1 MNKTWKRQVFRHT
14 ALYTAIL
21 MFSHTGGGGGAQAQT
36 QTQTHKYAIVMN
48 GQNLPEVKWGQ
59 DYKKL
64 AQKSNERQFTHTT
77 NFHIKKNVTLS
88 FNNIDEVVAEKKD
101 VVVFGTA
108 TYLPPYG
115 KVSGFDADKLKK
127 RGDALGWIKTT
138 KPGLVGYSYEGVT
151 CQNNYNNASSGCPEL
166 IYKTQFSFGQQGLK
180 KKTTGGLDIAE
191 DKSRDNSP
199 IYKLQDYPGLGV
211 SFNLSS
217 ESLVK
222 SIKYNKIISSFSEGV
237 TQQNGTQNQH
247 KDKNLV
253 YTTGDYQYKNK
264 YSSRYVG
271 QNEHSAIAFY
281 LNAKLHLLDKKNIK
295 NIAQGK
301 TVNLG
306 TLKSYVEPTAE
317 WKNKRQNYFQGN
329 WTFEDKGTVS
339 VKLKLPEVKAGRCVN
354 KNNPNPNAKAPS
366 PALTAPALWFGPV
379 QNGKV
384 QMYSASVSTYPDSS
398 SSQIFL
404 QNLSR
409 KDDTSKPGRYSL
421 KPLSTSEIKSKE
433 PNFTGRQTI
442 IRLDGRVQQ
451 IKLGQSNNEVVGFNG
466 NSNNATFG
474 IVSEGSFMPDTS
486 EWKKVLLPWTVRVF
500 ADDSK
505 FKEFNKE
512 EKDNKPKYSQKY
524 RSRDNGKRER
534 NLGDI
539 VNSPIVAVGG
549 YLATSANDGMVHIFK
564 KGNGGDERNYS
575 LKLSYI
581 PGTMPRKDIENKD
594 STLAKELR
602 AFAEKGYVGDRYGVD
617 GGFVLRQVNLNGKD
631 HVFMFGAMGF
641 GGRGAYALDLT
652 KADGSDPTKASL
664 FDVKDNG
671 NNGNNGNNRVEL
683 GYTVGTPQIGK
694 THNGKYAAF
703 LASGYAT
710 KKIDDPTNKTALYVY
725 DLENNGN
732 LIKKIEVKDGKG
744 GLSSPTLVDKD
755 LDGTVDIAYAG
766 DRGGKMYRFDL
777 SGQSPDQWTVR
788 PIFEGTKPIT
798 SAPAISQ
805 LKDKR
810 VVIFGTGSDLSEE
823 DVDNMEEQ
831 YIYGIFDDDTATTGT
846 VNFSG
851 SGGGLLEQVLSR
863 DNDNKTLFL
872 TDYKRSDGSG
882 SKGWVVK
889 LKDGQRVTVKPTVVL
904 RTAFVTIRKY
914 NDGGCGAETAILG
927 INTAD
932 GGKLTKKSAR
942 PIVPDANK
950 DVAQYSGH
958 KQTTKGKSIPIGCM
972 QKGNE
977 IVCPNGY
984 VYDKPVNVRYLD
996 EKKTDGFSTTA
1007 DGDAGGSGID
1017 PAGKRSGKNN
1027 RCFSQKGVRTLLMND
1042 LDSLDITGP
1051 TCGMKRISWREVFY

>member
-1 MNKTWKRQVFRHT
+1 
-14 ALYTAIL
+14 
-21 MFSHTGGGGGAQAQT
+21 
-36 QTQTHKYAIVMN
+36 MN
-48 GQNLPEVKWGQ
+48 GQKLPEVKWGQ
-59 DYKKL
+59 SYNSL
-64 AQKSNERQFTHTT
+64 LQKSNPRQVNFTTS
-77 NFHIKKNVTLS
+77 FSGYKKNTTFS
-88 FNNIDEVVAEKKD
+88 FNNTDEVVAQKNG
-101 VVVFGTA
+101 VTVFGAA

-115 KVSGFDADKLKK
+115 KVSGFDEKRLKE
-127 RGDALGWIKTT
+127 RGDVLGWIGTT
-138 KPGLVGYSYEGVT
+138 HPGLVGYSYEGNT
-151 CQNNYNNASSGCPEL
+151 CSSGDCPDVS
-166 IYKTQFSFGQQGLK
+166 YKTQFTFGNQGLK
-180 KKTTGGLDIAE
+180 RKVNGKLDIYE

-199 IYKLQDYPGLGV
+199 IYKLPDQPWLGV

-217 ESLVK
+217 ESVVESKKLKKVE
-222 SIKYNKIISSFSEGV
+222 SSFNEDV
-237 TQQNGTQNQH
+237 TQNNGAQSPY
-247 KDKNLV
+247 KDTNLV
-253 YTTGDYQYKNK
+253 YTTGDGNNK
-264 YSSRYVG
+264 GNQVH
-271 QNEHSAIAFY
+271 QDKHHAVVFY
-281 LNAKLHLLDKKNIK
+281 LNAKLHLLDKKNIQ
-295 NIAQGK
+295 NIAQGI
-301 TVNLG
+301 TVNFG
-306 TLKSYVEPTAE
+306 TLKTRIEPTDV
-317 WKNKRQNYFQGN
+317 WKNKGHLTHNVGN
-329 WTFEDKGTVS
+329 WEFKDTGSVS
-339 VKLKLPEVKAGRCVN
+339 VKLKLPQVKAGRCVN
-354 KNNPNPNAKAPS
+354 KANPNPKAQALS

-379 QNGKV
+379 QNGKAE
-384 QMYSASVSTYPDSS
+384 MYSASVSTYPDSS

-433 PNFTGRQTI
+433 PNFTGRQTV
-442 IRLDGRVQQ
+442 IRLDKGVHQ
-451 IKLGQSNNEVVGFNG
+451 IKLQGNEVANFNG
-466 NSNNATFG
+466 NDGKNDTFG
-474 IVSEGSFMPDTS
+474 IVSEGSFMPDAD
-486 EWKKVLLPWTVRVF
+486 EWKKVLLPWTVR
-500 ADDSK
+500 ASNDDNQ
-505 FKEFNKE
+505 FKTINQQLNQQKIQ
-512 EKDNKPKYSQKY
+512 YSQRY
-524 RSRDNGKRER
+524 RIRENGNNGKR

-539 VNSPIVAVGG
+539 VNSPIVAVGE

-564 KGNGGDERNYS
+564 QSGGDKRSYN

-581 PGTMPRKDIENKD
+581 PGTMPRKDIQSQD
-594 STLAKELR
+594 SNLAKELR

-617 GGFVLRQVNLNGKD
+617 GGFVLRKVDNLNGQNR
-631 HVFMFGAMGF
+631 VFMFGAMGF

-652 KADGSDPTKASL
+652 KADGNDLKNASL
-664 FDVKDNG
+664 FDVKNGDNSA
-671 NNGNNGNNRVEL
+671 EL

-694 THNGKYAAF
+694 THNDKYAAF

-710 KKIDDPTNKTALYVY
+710 KDINNGENKTALYVY

-732 LIKKIEVKDGKG
+732 LIRKIEVTGGKG

-766 DRGGKMYRFDL
+766 DRGGNMYRFDL
-777 SGQSPDQWTVR
+777 SGQDPQQWSVR
-788 PIFEGTKPIT
+788 TIFSGNKPIT

-823 DVDNMEEQ
+823 DVDKKDEQ

-851 SGGGLLEQVLSR
+851 TGGGLLEQHLTQE
-863 DNDNKTLFL
+863 DKTLFL
-872 TDYKRSDGSG
+872 TDYKRSNGSG
-882 SKGWVVK
+882 NKGWIVK

-914 NDGGCGAETAILG
+914 KDNGCGAETAILG

-942 PIVPDANK
+942 PIVPADNTA
-950 DVAQYSGH
+950 VAQYSGH
-958 KQTTKGKSIPIGCM
+958 KKGINGKSIPIGCM

-1017 PAGKRSGKNN
+1017 PDGKRSGKNN

-1051 TCGMKRISWREVFY
+1051 MCGMKRISWREIFY

>member
-1 MNKTWKRQVFRHT
+1 MNSQK
-14 ALYTAIL
+14 
-21 MFSHTGGGGGAQAQT
+21 
-36 QTQTHKYAIVMN
+36 
-48 GQNLPEVKWGQ
+48 LPEVRNGSSQSKHRQ
-59 DYKKL
+59 ATFI
-64 AQKSNERQFTHTT
+64 AQFSGP
-77 NFHIKKNVTLS
+77 KKNSIFS
-88 FNNIDEVVAEKKD
+88 FNNTDNVVAKKD
-101 VVVFGTA
+101 GTVVFGTA

-115 KVSGFDADKLKK
+115 KVSGFDDKRLKE
-127 RGDALGWIKTT
+127 RGDALGWIGTT
-138 KPGLVGYSYEGVT
+138 HPGLVGYSYQGST
-151 CQNNYNNASSGCPEL
+151 CSSSDCPEL
-166 IYKTQFSFGQQGLK
+166 SYKTQFTFGTQGLK
-180 KKTTGGLDIAE
+180 KKVDGKLDIDA
-191 DKSRDNSP
+191 DKSRDGSP
-199 IYKLQDYPGLGV
+199 IYKLPDYPWLGV
-211 SFNLSS
+211 SFNLSG
-217 ESLVK
+217 ESTAESKHLK
-222 SIKYNKIISSFSEGV
+222 KLISSFSEEV
-237 TQQNGTQNQH
+237 TQSNGTQNQY

-253 YTTGDYQYKNK
+253 YTTDNHRNKNNNRA
-264 YSSRYVG
+264 SRNNSHAV
-271 QNEHSAIAFY
+271 AFY
-281 LNAKLHLLDKKNIK
+281 LNAKLHLLEKKQIK
-295 NIAQGK
+295 NITQ
-301 TVNLG
+301 VSELNLG
-306 TLKSYVEPTAE
+306 ELKTRIELTDA
-317 WKNKRQNYFQGN
+317 WKNKRHHVINVNN
-329 WTFEDKGTVS
+329 WTFEDKGSVS
-339 VKLKLPEVKAGRCVN
+339 VKLKLPEVKAGRCIN
-354 KNNPNPNAKAPS
+354 KSNPNPKAQVLS

-398 SSQIFL
+398 SSRIFL
-404 QNLSR
+404 QNLKR
-409 KDDTSKPGRYSL
+409 KTDPGRPGRYSL
-421 KPLSTSEIKSKE
+421 ATLNKSDIESRE
-433 PNFTGRQTI
+433 PTFTGRQTI
-442 IRLDGRVQQ
+442 IRLDGGVHQ
-451 IKLGQSNNEVVGFNG
+451 IKLQGNEVTSFNVNNG
-466 NSNNATFG
+466 NDTFG
-474 IVSEGSFMPDTS
+474 IVKDLGVDPDTS
-486 EWKKVLLPWTVRVF
+486 EWKKVLLPWTVR
-500 ADDSK
+500 ASNNDNQ
-505 FKEFNKE
+505 FKTFNQE
-512 EKDNKPKYSQKY
+512 EKDGKPKYSQKY
-524 RSRDNGKRER
+524 RSRDSSKHER
-534 NLGDI
+534 DLGDI

-564 KGNGGDERNYS
+564 KNGGGDDRNYS

-581 PGTMPRKDIENKD
+581 PGTMPRKDIESKD

-617 GGFVLRQVNLNGKD
+617 GGFVLRQVNNLNGQD
-631 HVFMFGAMGF
+631 RVFMFGAMGF

-652 KADGSDPTKASL
+652 KADGSDPTAVSL
-664 FDVKDNG
+664 FDVKND
-671 NNGNNGNNRVEL
+671 NNGKNSNNSVQL

-710 KKIDDPTNKTALYVY
+710 KEINSTENQTALYVY

-755 LDGTVDIAYAG
+755 LDGIVDIAYAG

-777 SGQSPDQWTVR
+777 SNQDSSQWTVR
-788 PIFEGTKPIT
+788 TIFEGTKPIT

-889 LKDGQRVTVKPTVVL
+889 LKEGQRVTVKPTVVL

-914 NDGGCGAETAILG
+914 KDGGCGAETAILG

-942 PIVPDANK
+942 PIVPAANSK
-950 DVAQYSGH
+950 VAQYSGH
-958 KQTTKGKSIPIGCM
+958 KKTSSGKSIPIGCM
-972 QKGNE
+972 EKGNE
-977 IVCPNGY
+977 TVCPNGY
-984 VYDKPVNVRYLD
+984 VYGKPVNVRYLD

>member
-1 MNKTWKRQVFRHT
+1 
-14 ALYTAIL
+14 
-21 MFSHTGGGGGAQAQT
+21 FS
-36 QTQTHKYAIVMN
+36 N
-48 GQNLPEVKWGQ
+48 DNEFVK
-59 DYKKL
+59 
-64 AQKSNERQFTHTT
+64 
-77 NFHIKKNVTLS
+77 
-88 FNNIDEVVAEKKD
+88 
-101 VVVFGTA
+101 
-108 TYLPPYG
+108 
-115 KVSGFDADKLKK
+115 
-127 RGDALGWIKTT
+127 
-138 KPGLVGYSYEGVT
+138 
-151 CQNNYNNASSGCPEL
+151 
-166 IYKTQFSFGQQGLK
+166 
-180 KKTTGGLDIAE
+180 
-191 DKSRDNSP
+191 
-199 IYKLQDYPGLGV
+199 
-211 SFNLSS
+211 
-217 ESLVK
+217 
-222 SIKYNKIISSFSEGV
+222 
-237 TQQNGTQNQH
+237 
-247 KDKNLV
+247 
-253 YTTGDYQYKNK
+253 
-264 YSSRYVG
+264 
-271 QNEHSAIAFY
+271 
-281 LNAKLHLLDKKNIK
+281 
-295 NIAQGK
+295 
-301 TVNLG
+301 
-306 TLKSYVEPTAE
+306 
-317 WKNKRQNYFQGN
+317 
-329 WTFEDKGTVS
+329 
-339 VKLKLPEVKAGRCVN
+339 
-354 KNNPNPNAKAPS
+354 
-366 PALTAPALWFGPV
+366 
-379 QNGKV
+379 
-384 QMYSASVSTYPDSS
+384 
-398 SSQIFL
+398 
-404 QNLSR
+404 
-409 KDDTSKPGRYSL
+409 
-421 KPLSTSEIKSKE
+421 
-433 PNFTGRQTI
+433 
-442 IRLDGRVQQ
+442 
-451 IKLGQSNNEVVGFNG
+451 
-466 NSNNATFG
+466 
-474 IVSEGSFMPDTS
+474 
-486 EWKKVLLPWTVRVF
+486 
-500 ADDSK
+500 
-505 FKEFNKE
+505 FNKE
-512 EKDNKPKYSQKY
+512 SDKYSQRY
-524 RSRDNGKRER
+524 RIRENGNNSKRD
-534 NLGDI
+534 LGDI

-564 KGNGGDERNYS
+564 KNGGGDDRNYS

-581 PGTMPRKDIENKD
+581 PGTMPRKDIESKD

-617 GGFVLRQVNLNGKD
+617 GGFVLRQVNNLNGQD
-631 HVFMFGAMGF
+631 RVFMFGAMGF

-652 KADGSDPTKASL
+652 KADGSDPTAVSL
-664 FDVKDNG
+664 FDVKND
-671 NNGNNGNNRVEL
+671 NNGKNSNNSVQL

-710 KKIDDPTNKTALYVY
+710 KEINSTENQTALYVY

-942 PIVPDANK
+942 PIVPAANSK
-950 DVAQYSGH
+950 VAQYSGH
-958 KQTTKGKSIPIGCM
+958 KKTSSGKSIPIGCM

-977 IVCPNGY
+977 TVCPNGY

>member
-21 MFSHTGGGGGAQAQT
+21 MFSHTGGGGAQAQT
-36 QTQTHKYAIVMN
+36 YSYAIVMN
-48 GQNLPEVKWGQ
+48 SQKLPEVRNGSSQSKHRQ
-59 DYKKL
+59 ATFI
-64 AQKSNERQFTHTT
+64 AQFSGT
-77 NFHIKKNVTLS
+77 KKNSIFS
-88 FNNIDEVVAEKKD
+88 FNNTDNVVAKKD
-101 VVVFGTA
+101 GTVVFGTA

-115 KVSGFDADKLKK
+115 KVSGFDDKRLKE
-127 RGDALGWIKTT
+127 RGDALGWIGTT
-138 KPGLVGYSYEGVT
+138 HPGLVGYSYQGST
-151 CQNNYNNASSGCPEL
+151 CSSSDCPEL
-166 IYKTQFSFGQQGLK
+166 SYKTQFTFGTQGLK
-180 KKTTGGLDIAE
+180 KKVDGKLDIDA
-191 DKSRDNSP
+191 DKSRDGSP
-199 IYKLQDYPGLGV
+199 IYKLPDYPWLGV
-211 SFNLSS
+211 SFNLSG
-217 ESLVK
+217 ESTAESKHLK
-222 SIKYNKIISSFSEGV
+222 KLISSFSEEV
-237 TQQNGTQNQH
+237 TQSNGTQNQY

-253 YTTGDYQYKNK
+253 YTTDNHRNKNNNRA
-264 YSSRYVG
+264 SWNNSHAV
-271 QNEHSAIAFY
+271 AFY
-281 LNAKLHLLDKKNIK
+281 LNAKLHLLEKKQIK
-295 NIAQGK
+295 NITQ
-301 TVNLG
+301 VSELNLG
-306 TLKSYVEPTAE
+306 ELKTRIELTDA
-317 WKNKRQNYFQGN
+317 WKNKRHHVINVNN
-329 WTFEDKGTVS
+329 WTFEDKGSVS
-339 VKLKLPEVKAGRCVN
+339 VKLKLPEVKAGRCIN
-354 KNNPNPNAKAPS
+354 KPNPNPNAKAPS

-379 QNGKV
+379 QNGKA

-398 SSQIFL
+398 SSRIFL
-404 QNLSR
+404 QNLKR
-409 KDDTSKPGRYSL
+409 KNDPNKPGRYSL

-433 PNFTGRQTI
+433 PSFAGRQTV
-442 IRLDGRVQQ
+442 IRLDGVVQQ
-451 IKLGQSNNEVVGFNG
+451 IKLSRNNDEVVNFNV
-466 NSNNATFG
+466 NNGKNDTFG

-486 EWKKVLLPWTVRVF
+486 EWKKVLLPWTVR
-500 ADDSK
+500 ASNDDGR
-505 FKEFNKE
+505 FNTVNKE
-512 EKDNKPKYSQKY
+512 KNNGKPKYSQKY
-524 RSRDNGKRER
+524 RSRDNNNRD
-534 NLGDI
+534 LGDI

-564 KGNGGDERNYS
+564 KNGGGDDRNYS

-581 PGTMPRKDIENKD
+581 PGTMPRKDIQSQD

-617 GGFVLRQVNLNGKD
+617 GGFVLRQYKD
-631 HVFMFGAMGF
+631 RVFMFGAMGF
-641 GGRGAYALDLT
+641 GGRGAYALDLS
-652 KADGSDPTKASL
+652 KADSNDPKNASL
-664 FDVKDNG
+664 FDVKNG
-671 NNGNNGNNRVEL
+671 DSSAEL

-725 DLENNGN
+725 DLENNGT
-732 LIKKIEVKDGKG
+732 LIRKIEVKDGKG

-766 DRGGKMYRFDL
+766 DRGGNMYRFDL
-777 SGQSPDQWTVR
+777 SGNNPNSWTVR
-788 PIFEGTKPIT
+788 TIFEGNKPIT

-823 DVDNMEEQ
+823 DVDNTDEQ
-831 YIYGIFDDDTATTGT
+831 YIYGIFDDDTATTGS

-889 LKDGQRVTVKPTVVL
+889 LEAGQRVTVKPTVVL
-904 RTAFVTIRKY
+904 RTAFVTIHKY
-914 NDGGCGAETAILG
+914 TGTDKCGAETAILG

-942 PIVPDANK
+942 PIVPADNTA
-950 DVAQYSGH
+950 VAQYSGH

-977 IVCPNGY
+977 TVCPNGY

>member
-1 MNKTWKRQVFRHT
+1 
-14 ALYTAIL
+14 
-21 MFSHTGGGGGAQAQT
+21 
-36 QTQTHKYAIVMN
+36 
-48 GQNLPEVKWGQ
+48 
-59 DYKKL
+59 
-64 AQKSNERQFTHTT
+64 
-77 NFHIKKNVTLS
+77 
-88 FNNIDEVVAEKKD
+88 
-101 VVVFGTA
+101 
-108 TYLPPYG
+108 
-115 KVSGFDADKLKK
+115 
-127 RGDALGWIKTT
+127 
-138 KPGLVGYSYEGVT
+138 
-151 CQNNYNNASSGCPEL
+151 
-166 IYKTQFSFGQQGLK
+166 
-180 KKTTGGLDIAE
+180 
-191 DKSRDNSP
+191 
-199 IYKLQDYPGLGV
+199 
-211 SFNLSS
+211 
-217 ESLVK
+217 
-222 SIKYNKIISSFSEGV
+222 
-237 TQQNGTQNQH
+237 
-247 KDKNLV
+247 
-253 YTTGDYQYKNK
+253 
-264 YSSRYVG
+264 
-271 QNEHSAIAFY
+271 
-281 LNAKLHLLDKKNIK
+281 
-295 NIAQGK
+295 
-301 TVNLG
+301 
-306 TLKSYVEPTAE
+306 
-317 WKNKRQNYFQGN
+317 
-329 WTFEDKGTVS
+329 
-339 VKLKLPEVKAGRCVN
+339 
-354 KNNPNPNAKAPS
+354 
-366 PALTAPALWFGPV
+366 PV

-433 PNFTGRQTI
+433 PSFAGRQTV
-442 IRLDGRVQQ
+442 IRLDGGVQQ
-451 IKLGQSNNEVVGFNG
+451 IKLGKNNNEVTGFNG

-474 IVSEGSFMPDTS
+474 IVSEGSFMPDAS
-486 EWKKVLLPWTVRVF
+486 EWKKVLLPWTVRGF

-512 EKDNKPKYSQKY
+512 ENNDNKPKYSQRY
-524 RSRDNGKRER
+524 RIRENGNNGKRD
-534 NLGDI
+534 LGDI

-564 KGNGGDERNYS
+564 KNGGGDDRNYS

-581 PGTMPRKDIENKD
+581 PGTMPRKDIESKD

-617 GGFVLRQVNLNGKD
+617 GGFVLRQVEWKGQNR
-631 HVFMFGAMGF
+631 VFMFGAMGF

-652 KADGSDPTKASL
+652 KADDNDPTKASL

-710 KKIDDPTNKTALYVY
+710 KKIDDQQNKTALYVY
-725 DLENNGN
+725 DLESSGT
-732 LIKKIEVKDGKG
+732 LIKKIDVPGGKG

-766 DRGGKMYRFDL
+766 DRGGNMYRFDL
-777 SGQSPDQWTVR
+777 SSQDPKQWSAR
-788 PIFEGTKPIT
+788 AIFKGDKPIT

-823 DVDNMEEQ
+823 DVDNNDIQ
-831 YIYGIFDDDTATTGT
+831 SIYGIFDNDTDTG
-846 VNFSG
+846 FAQDG
-851 SGGGLLEQVLSR
+851 LGKGLLEQKLGK
-863 DNDNKTLFL
+863 DKDGKTLFL
-872 TDYKRSDGSG
+872 SDYKRSDGSG
-882 SKGWVVK
+882 DKGWVVK
-889 LKDGQRVTVKPTVVL
+889 LEAGQRVTVKPTVVL
-904 RTAFVTIRKY
+904 RTAFVTIHKY
-914 NDGGCGAETAILG
+914 TGNDKCGAETAILG

-942 PIVPDANK
+942 PIVPDTNTA
-950 DVAQYSGH
+950 VAQYSGH
-958 KQTTKGKSIPIGCM
+958 KKTSSGKSIPIGCM

-1017 PAGKRSGKNN
+1017 PDGKRAGKNN

-1051 TCGMKRISWREVFY
+1051 MCGMKRISWREVFY